1 MFAGWCCF
9 QCSNSTSGTDEWVNH
24 GEWCL
29 KHNSKAADPGPHPF
43 VLQKRMQDGYR
54 KLDEKVNYISKVV
67 KVISTI
73 ATAVGIYK
81 LMTWITKL
89 RRKMIKK

>member
-9 QCSNSTSGTDEWVNH
+9 QCSNSGTDDGWVNH

-29 KHNSKAADPGPHPF
+29 KHNHKAVDPGPHPF
-43 VLQKRMQDGYR
+43 VLQKRIQDMY
-54 KLDEKVNYISKVV
+54 KNLDEKVNYISKVM
-67 KVISTI
+67 KAISAI
-73 ATAVGIYK
+73 STAVGIYK
-81 LMTWITKL
+81 LMSWIIKL